1 MPLGR
6 DPSPDSATRQLAAL
20 GIGDCFSRA
29 NVIPAWRFTPEIVL
43 ETQKKLRSTVDTAIV
58 RAREIHP
65 RQTYRTYAT
74 HSLTPSLDVMI
85 TIAAIRET

>member
-29 NVIPAWRFTPEIVL
+29 TVIPAWRFAPEYVL
-43 ETQKKLRSTVDTAIV
+43 DIQKKLRSTVDTAIV
-58 RAREIHP
+58 RAREIYP

-74 HSLTPSLDVMI
+74 HSLTASLDVMV
-85 TIAAIRET
+85 TVAAVRET